1 MADNDLMAG
10 VDEAV
15 RTEVVALD
23 AGRRVV
29 VAGPGAGKTQ
39 LLTDRLV
46 RLLSSGVPAREV
58 LVLVFNRAAA
68 AELRSRLAR
77 ALPDR
82 GFVELRITTFHS
94 LSLSLVDRHW
104 RSLGFPSRPALIDEA
119 GRRLVIGQLLSGDA
133 DIDGWRRPAS
143 VRSSQAFLDVVS
155 DGLASAA
162 SSTQNSALDRFRDR
176 YRDRLR
182 ASGLVDLAEVVG
194 LAGEL
199 LDDPTLVQQ
208 LGVRHLLVDEVQD
221 LDAEQYHLV
230 VRLALDAQTAV
241 LVGDPRQSIY
251 GFRSADPTRLAAL
264 PTDLDAE
271 VVHLAASHRC
281 RQPILDAAST
291 LVEHQLADVPDLV
304 GIQVQQARD
313 SGVGAIGFPRASD
326 EMDWIANR
334 LRALN
339 VNGTPWSEM
348 AVLCRDTPVALP
360 AVLAALRRAR
370 VPYSANDATARL
382 PHPWVLRLDDLLDLA
397 VNGRTPSDEL
407 AAIELACACRLVEAD
422 PIAVRAAALDARGS
436 ARPRQAISAWSST
449 DRTDP
454 TKERVGQLVLA
465 LNDAAKAHRDGL
477 DAAEVAWRLWRNLP
491 FARRFATSK
500 DVALDAEHREGLDA
514 ASAWFRRVQA
524 AVEEQPGLRADL
536 WIERNSYDPA
546 ADTFLASPGRGG
558 GVAVMTVHQAKGL
571 EWDHVFVPGMVEG
584 RFPVTA
590 RSRPLVASRPPE
602 TVDEERRLLY
612 VAITRARFT
621 ATLTCTIGSE
631 ERMEAAPSRFF
642 RDLVDHLSDPAALFG
657 IPAQGL
663 ATLGQVGTRRQAER
677 AWARVLRSPTSEP
690 AERVAAAWG
699 LAAMDALTPWIDAP
713 FTPDDRRP
721 LKESWTLSATALET
735 LDDCGLRFL
744 FDKVL
749 RLSPFDENE
758 QTAFGSA
765 VHAGIDG
772 WLRDGEQPDGVLLL
786 NRLVALYEETVVPIL
801 PSPALDGPFRRKL
814 HRIAATTAEWFD
826 QGKIGDPVLIEAD
839 LAHPHSDGVTV
850 RSRLD
855 LVARNADGVEIID
868 WKTGSAS
875 GISVSGSRQLQTYH
889 WLLRRSHP
897 EEPVTKIRLGFVGT
911 PRKLVTSRVSE
922 HFDLVTAGFV
932 DEMVDR
938 VRTETFEPRPSAS
951 CEHCDYR
958 SLCSADQRGQEAPW

>member
-1 MADNDLMAG
+1 MAG
-10 VDEAV
+10 IDDDV
-15 RTEVVALD
+15 RAEVVALD
-23 AGRRVV
+23 AGRRLV

-46 RLLSSGVPAREV
+46 RLLNSGIPARDV

-68 AELRSRLAR
+68 AELRRRLAR

-94 LSLSLVDRHW
+94 LSLSLVDRRW
-104 RSLGFPSRPALIDEA
+104 RALGFPSRPTLIDEA
-119 GRRLVIGQLLSGDA
+119 GRRLVIGQLLSGQD
-133 DIDGWRRPAS
+133 DIDGWGRPVS

-162 SSTQNSALDRFRDR
+162 PSKEDSALERFRTR

-194 LAGEL
+194 LAGDL
-199 LDDPTLVQQ
+199 LEDPLLVQQ
-208 LGVRHLLVDEVQD
+208 LGARHMLIDEVQD
-221 LDAEQYHLV
+221 LDAEQYRLIARLV
-230 VRLALDAQTAV
+230 GGAQTAV

-251 GFRSADPTRLAAL
+251 GFRGADPARLTAL
-264 PTDLDAE
+264 PNDLDAK
-271 VVHLAASHRC
+271 VTHLAASHRC
-281 RQPILDAAST
+281 RQPILDAARS
-291 LVEHQLADVPDLV
+291 LVEHQLADVPALV
-304 GIQVQQARD
+304 GVQAQRA
-313 SGVGAIGFPRASD
+313 SEAGVGSIGFPRASD

-334 LRALN
+334 LRTLN
-339 VNGTPWSEM
+339 VDGTAWSEM
-348 AVLCRDTPVALP
+348 AVLCRDTPVTMP

-370 VPYSANDATARL
+370 VPYSANEVTTRV

-397 VNGRTPSDEL
+397 VMGRTPTDEL

-422 PIAVRAAALDARGS
+422 PIIVRSAALDARGS
-436 ARPRQAISAWSST
+436 ARPRQALSGWAST
-449 DRTDP
+449 DPGGP
-454 TKERVGQLVLA
+454 TKQRVGQLMLA
-465 LNDAAKAHRDGL
+465 LNDATKAHRDGL
-477 DAAEVAWRLWRNLP
+477 DVQEVAWRLWRNLP
-491 FARRFATSK
+491 FARRIAATSSGLI
-500 DVALDAEHREGLDA
+500 LDTEAREGLE
-514 ASAWFRRVQA
+514 ASTAWFRRIQR
-524 AVEEQPGLRADL
+524 AVEEHPGLRADV
-536 WIERNSYDPA
+536 WIKRGTHDPA

-590 RSRPLVASRPPE
+590 RSRPLVESRPAE

-642 RDLVDHLSDPAALFG
+642 RDLVDHLRDPADMFDH
-657 IPAQGL
+657 PAQAV

-677 AWARVLRSPTSEP
+677 AWARVLRSPASAP

-699 LAAMDALTPWIDAP
+699 LAALDAPSPWIDAP
-713 FTPDDRRP
+713 ITPDDHRP

-735 LDDCGLRFL
+735 LNDCGLRFF

-765 VHAGIDG
+765 VHAGIDT
-772 WLRDGEQPDGVLLL
+772 WLREGEHPDPDLLL
-786 NRLVALYEETVVPIL
+786 ERLVANYEETVVPIL

-814 HRIAATTAEWFD
+814 HRIAATTADWFA
-826 QGKIGDPVLIEAD
+826 QGKIGEPVLIEAD
-839 LAHPHSDGVTV
+839 LAQPHSDGVTI

-855 LVARNADGVEIID
+855 LVARNPDGVEIID

-875 GISVSGSRQLQTYH
+875 GISVKGSRQLQTYH
-889 WLLRRSHP
+889 WLLRRSRP

-911 PRKLVTSRVSE
+911 PRKLVTNQVSE
-922 HFDLVTAGFV
+922 DFDLETTAFV

-938 VRTETFEPRPSAS
+938 VRTETFEPQPGAS
-951 CEHCDYR
+951 CEYCDYR
-958 SLCSADQRGQEAPW
+958 PLCSADQRGQEAPW